1 MPDVVALGGWQEDR
15 YYLGYRDLGLGRLWM
30 ADVDWGDG
38 GETLTEGS
46 KLLLAYMAA
55 NGRREG
61 ALFEFSGIQENVP
74 DSKLLGW
81 YQCYSSRYSD
91 SNLSLADIKQRC
103 GGEKLMLGCR
113 PVGAANWTL
122 LAQGIRNEVLIDTG
136 DGNNDVNNHNEVD
149 WYYSNNWSMGFA
161 EPGSGISRNKCDT
174 LGVPNRTRRLCWNTE
189 NARLMAGYRCGAR
202 TELNAAS
209 DWERAWFTSRL
220 STGGGEVFRSCKE
233 ALDAG
238 QNQSG
243 VYDIYPGPG
252 ESRRFTAICGLMMVD
267 GLWSRAHGMRRLE
280 TNSRII
286 MKTSQAYH
294 RGRVMMGFGW
304 GCEDSSKSLTCV
316 LPVVQTLG
324 RQTIQ

>member
-1 MPDVVALGGWQEDR
+1 MDG
-15 YYLGYRDLGLGRLWM
+15 
-30 ADVDWGDG
+30 DVDWGDG

-149 WYYSNNWSMGFA
+149 WYYSNN
-161 EPGSGISRNKCDT
+161 
-174 LGVPNRTRRLCWNTE
+174 
-189 NARLMAGYRCGAR
+189 
-202 TELNAAS
+202 
-209 DWERAWFTSRL
+209 
-220 STGGGEVFRSCKE
+220 
-233 ALDAG
+233 
-238 QNQSG
+238 
-243 VYDIYPGPG
+243 
-252 ESRRFTAICGLMMVD
+252 
-267 GLWSRAHGMRRLE
+267 
-280 TNSRII
+280 
-286 MKTSQAYH
+286 
-294 RGRVMMGFGW
+294 
-304 GCEDSSKSLTCV
+304 
-316 LPVVQTLG
+316 
-324 RQTIQ
+324 